1 MAPHS
6 NTFAWKTPWTEE
18 PGRLQSMGSL
28 ESDTTER
35 LHFHFSLS
43 CIGAGNGNP
52 LQCSCLENPRDG
64 EAWWAAV
71 YGVAQSRAWLKWL
84 SSSSSSSST
93 RASSYFSFLT
103 RKMKVSLHAC
113 IPSHFSHIRLFATLW
128 TIAHQTPLSMGFSRR
143 EYWSRFPYPPPGD
156 LPDPGIEPMSLCLQ
170 HWQLGSSPLAA
181 GKASSVFTVA
191 PHHSHYCPSSPVRSA
206 AA

>member
-1 MAPHS
+1 MATYS
-6 NTFAWKTPWTEE
+6 NVLAWRI
-18 PGRLQSMGSL
+18 PGTGKPGGLPSMGSHRVGHDW
-28 ESDTTER
+28 S
-35 LHFHFSLS
+35 
-43 CIGAGNGNP
+43 
-52 LQCSCLENPRDG
+52 
-64 EAWWAAV
+64 
-71 YGVAQSRAWLKWL
+71 WL